1 MKILIAIILMIIPQ
15 IPNDRKAELALLGCA
30 IQGKYDD
37 LVSSDVGKDWFHDLK
52 AKKLWSLLCEMTDA
66 GDVVQPETVMH
77 RVQSA
82 EDVGLIFLD
91 EVINACPT
99 VSSWEHWLKLC
110 NEKRKARV
118 VQQKGL
124 QLAALVDEGSDVEE
138 LVAKAESAI
147 YALSSEVISGGRD
160 ARREGIRE
168 MVEILEDAHAGKETG
183 LSTGFRSLD
192 QILGGM
198 RGGQLIVLAARP
210 AVGKT
215 ALALNI
221 ADKLASEGKPVAF
234 FSYEM
239 TSAELCMRVISSRSD
254 TDLIGSVLNRRADT
268 QGRLQCIQKAAQHIA
283 KLNKDPL
290 HIIVEP
296 HYNVAQ
302 ICSRARRLVK
312 EEGVRMIVVDY
323 LQLVAPNKE
332 DFRRDRHI
340 QVATISK
347 ALKCLAME
355 LDVPVL
361 ALAQLNRGAADNESP
376 SIAHIKESGAIEQD
390 ANIVGLLSS
399 DPTMYDGPNQLVKL
413 AIGKNRGGRQG
424 IVDLVFVR
432 NKLRFEDAELPQ
444 HEKWLNQKAAE
455 GAA

>member
-30 IQGKYDD
+30 IQGKFDD

-82 EDVGLIFLD
+82 EDVGLFFLEEVD
-91 EVINACPT
+91 EATPNPG
-99 VSSWEHWLKLC
+99 SWEHWLKLC
-110 NEKRKARV
+110 SEKRKARI

-160 ARREGIRE
+160 ARREGVEE
-168 MVEILEDAHAGKETG
+168 MVETLEDAHAGRETG
-183 LSTGFRSLD
+183 LSTGYRSLD
-192 QILGGM
+192 RILGGM
-198 RGGQLIVLAARP
+198 RGGQLIVIAARP

-221 ADKLASEGKPVAF
+221 ADKLAVEGNPVAF

-239 TSAELCMRVISSRSD
+239 TSSELCMRVVSSRSD
-254 TDLIGSVLNRRADT
+254 VDLIGNVLNRRADT
-268 QGRLQCIQKAAQHIA
+268 QIRAQCIAKAAPYAASLKQ
-283 KLNKDPL
+283 DPL

-361 ALAQLNRGAADNESP
+361 ALAQLNRGAADNDSP

-390 ANIVGLLSS
+390 ANVVGLLSA
-399 DPTMYDGPNQLVKL
+399 DPVMFDGPNQLVKL

-432 NKLRFEDAELPQ
+432 NKLRFEDAELPH
-444 HEKWLNQKAAE
+444 HEKWLNEKAAK